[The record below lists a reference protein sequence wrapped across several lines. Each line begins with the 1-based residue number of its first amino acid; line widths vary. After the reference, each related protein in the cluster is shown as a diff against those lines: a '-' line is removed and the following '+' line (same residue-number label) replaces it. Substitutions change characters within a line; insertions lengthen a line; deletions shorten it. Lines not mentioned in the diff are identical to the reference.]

1 MPKKKSAALQLP
13 MPVELIERRIY
24 VIRGHKVMLDRDL
37 AGLYEVET
45 KYLNLAVRRNR
56 QRFPEDFMFQLTD
69 DEILRLQL
77 AKSSS
82 HGVRRY
88 HPYVFTE
95 HGVAMLSSV
104 LHSERAVQMNILII
118 RAFMKL
124 RALVAGQT
132 ALARRIE
139 KIEATQKDHGGVLSI
154 VVNDIETLTQNVK
167 KGFRRLSEPRRRKTS
182 QIGFVTTPKSR

>member
-1 MPKKKSAALQLP
+1 
-13 MPVELIERRIY
+13 
-24 VIRGHKVMLDRDL
+24 MLDRDL
-37 AGLYEVET
+37 AGLYEVPT
-45 KYLNLAVRRNR
+45 FRLNEAVKRNR
-56 QRFPEDFMFQLTD
+56 GRFPDDFMFQLSEAETASLTSHFAMSNGGRGG
-69 DEILRLQL
+69 LRTP
-77 AKSSS
+77 
-82 HGVRRY
+82 
-88 HPYVFTE
+88 PYAFTE

-139 KIEATQKDHGGVLSI
+139 KIEATQKDHGSVLSI

-182 QIGFVTTPKSR
+182 QIGFVTTSKSR